1 MTSSRTA
8 TPLGVG
14 ALTDADPGALLAL
27 GSPPPVETDGGAT
40 LLEWLRVR
48 RAAGPIWRDDRGHYH
63 LFRHADLIAVVSD
76 PATYSSDTVTRPSGG
91 TESPPPGTLLLMD
104 PPWHR
109 TMRRLVTKAFSARR
123 VNDLGTR
130 IAELAAELLDDIA
143 ARTPDADG
151 GVEVDLVD
159 TFANPLPVTVIA
171 ELLGVPFDDLDKF
184 QKWADCLL
192 TDKMD
197 DPEGAAR
204 LNTTILEMRDYLQGR
219 VDIRRAEPAADLIGT
234 LVAAEVDGRTLTDRE
249 AINFAA
255 LLLLAGH
262 VTTAVLLGNTLLCL
276 DTAPGEWAALR
287 ADPSRIPAV
296 LEEVLRLRPPFLAI
310 ERVTTGPV
318 ELCGEQLPENAVIH
332 LWLLSANRDE
342 RVFED
347 PDAFRPNR
355 SESMQ
360 IAFGHGI
367 HHCLGA
373 SLARMEGKIAME
385 LMLERFDDVQVR
397 RDEELRWHQDN
408 VLGARHLP
416 LRIVPSRRA

>member
-1 MTSSRTA
+1 MTSSGTA
-8 TPLGVG
+8 SPLGVG
-14 ALTDADPGALLAL
+14 ASIATDPDALLAL
-27 GSPPPVETDGGAT
+27 GTPPPVETDGGAT
-40 LLEWLRVR
+40 LLEWLRAR
-48 RAAGPIWRDDRGHYH
+48 RAAGPIWQDERGHYH
-63 LFRHADLIAVVSD
+63 LFRHADLLDVVAD
-76 PATYSSDTVTRPSGG
+76 PVTYSSDTVTRPSGG
-91 TESPPPGTLLLMD
+91 AESPPPGTLLLMD
-104 PPWHR
+104 PPAHR

-123 VNDLGTR
+123 VNDLGPR
-130 IAELAAELLDDIA
+130 ITELATELLDGIS
-143 ARTPDADG
+143 ARTPEADG
-151 GVEVDLVD
+151 AVEVDLVD
-159 TFANPLPVTVIA
+159 AFANPLPVTVIA
-171 ELLGVPFDDLDKF
+171 ELLGVPFTDLDRF

-192 TDKMD
+192 TDRMD
-197 DPEGAAR
+197 DEKGAER

-219 VDIRRAEPAADLIGT
+219 VDIRRAEPAEDLIGT
-234 LVAAEVDGRTLTDRE
+234 VVSAEVDGRTLTDQE

-296 LEEVLRLRPPFLAI
+296 LEETMRLRPPFLAI
-310 ERVTTGPV
+310 ERVTTAPV

-342 RVFED
+342 RVFAD
-347 PDAFRPNR
+347 PDVFRPNR
-355 SESMQ
+355 SETPQ

-385 LMLERFDDVQVR
+385 LMLERFAEVEVR
-397 RDEELRWHQDN
+397 RDVELWWHQDN

-416 LRIVPSRRA
+416 LRMLPDSRD